1 MRAILQLKPLLTIH
15 LNAKSQSSLKNKI
28 TLKNKLNHA
37 RIILEFIPSLIY
49 FLIQKVSVLKHLAP
63 LIHIPFK
70 ALWLGTALSMFL
82 SLNLNAEENPTKT
95 EPKSAKGV
103 KNKPKSPV
111 TKVMMTN
118 CDNIKD
124 FNAKQKEVLKAAY
137 QFGSKEN
144 LGYEMAGIAWKES
157 CAGTY
162 KINFSDPSAGIYHA
176 YIPSVL
182 KSYGHNNSPFLRNV
196 MGELLIKDDAFASE
210 VALKELLYW
219 KTRYHDNLKDMI
231 KSYNKGSRWEKNE
244 KANADAEKYYEEIQD
259 KIRRLKES
267 KIFDSQSSNDQEL
280 QKSANSNLDLD
291 PIGNAMPQTLAKTE
305 TKETQIEETQTQKSQ
320 EMKEAASEQAIKKPL
335 EKEKDK
341 PMYFAQ
347 INSSADF
354 APAKKSP
361 KKPAKASPKRSSKN
375 NISVKNNTKTASK
388 SKEVCKNCS
397 PGQRNAILAN
407 HITLMQEL

>member
-1 MRAILQLKPLLTIH
+1 M
-15 LNAKSQSSLKNKI
+15 
-28 TLKNKLNHA
+28 
-37 RIILEFIPSLIY
+37 
-49 FLIQKVSVLKHLAP
+49 KHLTP
-63 LIHIPFK
+63 LTHTLFK
-70 ALWLGTALSMFL
+70 ALWLGAALSVSL
-82 SLNLNAEENPTKT
+82 SLAAAESPTKT
-95 EPKSAKGV
+95 EPKPAKGV

-118 CDNIKD
+118 CDNLKD

-157 CAGTY
+157 CAGVY
-162 KINFSDPSAGIYHA
+162 KINFSDPSAGVYHS

-182 KSYGHNNSPFLRNV
+182 KSYGHNDSPFLRNV

-244 KANADAEKYYEEIQD
+244 KSNADAEKYYEEIQD
-259 KIRRLKES
+259 RIRRLRES

-291 PIGNAMPQTLAKTE
+291 PIGNAMPQTLATQKSQIE
-305 TKETQIEETQTQKSQ
+305 KSQIEETQAEKPQ
-320 EMKEAASEQAIKKPL
+320 EMKETTSEQTTNKP
-335 EKEKDK
+335 EKAKDK
-341 PMYFAQ
+341 PMYLAQ
-347 INSSADF
+347 ISNADF
-354 APAKKSP
+354 TPAKKSP

-375 NISVKNNTKTASK
+375 NTKSHAKTASKNSK

>member
-1 MRAILQLKPLLTIH
+1 M
-15 LNAKSQSSLKNKI
+15 
-28 TLKNKLNHA
+28 
-37 RIILEFIPSLIY
+37 
-49 FLIQKVSVLKHLAP
+49 KHLTP
-63 LIHIPFK
+63 LTHTIFK
-70 ALWLGTALSMFL
+70 ALWLGTALSASL
-82 SLNLNAEENPTKT
+82 SLAAAESPTKT
-95 EPKSAKGV
+95 EPKPAKGV

-157 CAGTY
+157 CAGVY
-162 KINFSDPSAGIYHA
+162 KINFSDPSAGVYHS

-182 KSYGHNNSPFLRNV
+182 KSYGHNDSPFLRNV

-244 KANADAEKYYEEIQD
+244 KSNADAEKYYEEIQD
-259 KIRRLKES
+259 RIRRLKES

-291 PIGNAMPQTLAKTE
+291 PIGNAMPQVLIA
-305 TKETQIEETQTQKSQ
+305 KETQTEQTEKSQ
-320 EMKEAASEQAIKKPL
+320 EMKEATSEQTKSKP
-335 EKEKDK
+335 EKAKDK
-341 PMYFAQ
+341 PMYLVQ
-347 INSSADF
+347 INSADF
-354 APAKKSP
+354 TPAKKSP
-361 KKPAKASPKRSSKN
+361 KKPAKVSQKRSFKN
-375 NISVKNNTKTASK
+375 NVKNNTKNNTKTASK
-388 SKEVCKNCS
+388 NSKNKEVCKNCS

-407 HITLMQEL
+407 RITLMQEL

>member
-1 MRAILQLKPLLTIH
+1 M
-15 LNAKSQSSLKNKI
+15 
-28 TLKNKLNHA
+28 
-37 RIILEFIPSLIY
+37 
-49 FLIQKVSVLKHLAP
+49 KHLTP
-63 LIHIPFK
+63 LTHTLFK
-70 ALWLGTALSMFL
+70 ALWLGAALSTSL
-82 SLNLNAEENPTKT
+82 SLVAAESPTKT

-118 CDNIKD
+118 CDNLKD

-157 CAGTY
+157 CAGVY
-162 KINFSDPSAGIYHA
+162 KINFSDPSAGVYHS

-182 KSYGHNNSPFLRNV
+182 KSYGHNDSPFLRNV

-244 KANADAEKYYEEIQD
+244 KSNADAEKYYEEIQD
-259 KIRRLKES
+259 RIRRLKES

-291 PIGNAMPQTLAKTE
+291 PIGNAMPQTLATQKS
-305 TKETQIEETQTQKSQ
+305 QIEKSQIEKTQAEKSQ
-320 EMKEAASEQAIKKPL
+320 EMKEATSEQITNKP
-335 EKEKDK
+335 EKAKDK

-347 INSSADF
+347 INSADF
-354 APAKKSP
+354 TTAKKSP

-375 NISVKNNTKTASK
+375 NIKNNVKSNTKTASK
-388 SKEVCKNCS
+388 KQEVCKNCS

>member
-1 MRAILQLKPLLTIH
+1 M
-15 LNAKSQSSLKNKI
+15 
-28 TLKNKLNHA
+28 
-37 RIILEFIPSLIY
+37 
-49 FLIQKVSVLKHLAP
+49 KHLTP
-63 LIHIPFK
+63 LTHTLFK
-70 ALWLGTALSMFL
+70 ALWLGAALNASL
-82 SLNLNAEENPTKT
+82 SLVAAESPTKT
-95 EPKSAKGV
+95 EPKPAKGV

-118 CDNIKD
+118 CDNLKD

-157 CAGTY
+157 CAGVY
-162 KINFSDPSAGIYHA
+162 KINFSDPSAGVYHS

-182 KSYGHNNSPFLRNV
+182 KSYGHNDSPFLRNV

-244 KANADAEKYYEEIQD
+244 KSNADAEKYYEEIQD
-259 KIRRLKES
+259 RIRRLKES

-291 PIGNAMPQTLAKTE
+291 PIGNAMPQTLATQKSQIE
-305 TKETQIEETQTQKSQ
+305 KSQIEETQAEKPR
-320 EMKEAASEQAIKKPL
+320 EMKETTSEQTKSKP
-335 EKEKDK
+335 EKAKDK
-341 PMYFAQ
+341 PMYLAQ
-347 INSSADF
+347 INSADF
-354 APAKKSP
+354 TPAKKSP
-361 KKPAKASPKRSSKN
+361 KKPAKVSQKRSFKN
-375 NISVKNNTKTASK
+375 NIKNNVKNNAKTASK
-388 SKEVCKNCS
+388 KQEMCKNCS

-407 HITLMQEL
+407 RITLMQEL

>member
-1 MRAILQLKPLLTIH
+1 M
-15 LNAKSQSSLKNKI
+15 
-28 TLKNKLNHA
+28 
-37 RIILEFIPSLIY
+37 
-49 FLIQKVSVLKHLAP
+49 KHLTP
-63 LIHIPFK
+63 LTHTIFK
-70 ALWLGTALSMFL
+70 ALLLGTALNASL
-82 SLNLNAEENPTKT
+82 SLVAAESPTKT
-95 EPKSAKGV
+95 EPKPAKGV

-118 CDNIKD
+118 CDNLKD

-157 CAGTY
+157 CAGVY
-162 KINFSDPSAGIYHA
+162 KINFSDPSAGVYHS

-182 KSYGHNNSPFLRNV
+182 KSYGHNDSPFLRNV

-244 KANADAEKYYEEIQD
+244 KSNADAEKYYEEIQD

-267 KIFDSQSSNDQEL
+267 KIFDSQSSNDKEL

-291 PIGNAMPQTLAKTE
+291 PIGNAMPQTLAAQKSQIE
-305 TKETQIEETQTQKSQ
+305 KSQIEETQAEKPR
-320 EMKEAASEQAIKKPL
+320 EMKETTSEQTKSKP
-335 EKEKDK
+335 EKAKDK
-341 PMYFAQ
+341 PMYLAQ
-347 INSSADF
+347 INSADF
-354 APAKKSP
+354 TPAKKSQ
-361 KKPAKASPKRSSKN
+361 KKPAKASPKRSFKN
-375 NISVKNNTKTASK
+375 NIKNNVKNNAKTASK
-388 SKEVCKNCS
+388 KQEVCKNCS

>member
-1 MRAILQLKPLLTIH
+1 M
-15 LNAKSQSSLKNKI
+15 
-28 TLKNKLNHA
+28 
-37 RIILEFIPSLIY
+37 
-49 FLIQKVSVLKHLAP
+49 KHLTP
-63 LIHIPFK
+63 LTHTIFK
-70 ALWLGTALSMFL
+70 ALWLGATLSASL
-82 SLNLNAEENPTKT
+82 SLAAAESPTKT
-95 EPKSAKGV
+95 EPKPTKGV

-157 CAGTY
+157 CAGVY
-162 KINFSDPSAGIYHA
+162 KINFSDPSAGVYHS

-182 KSYGHNNSPFLRNV
+182 KSYGHNDSPFLRNV

-244 KANADAEKYYEEIQD
+244 KSNADAEKYYEEIQD
-259 KIRRLKES
+259 RIRRLKES

-291 PIGNAMPQTLAKTE
+291 PIGNAMPQTLAAQKSQIE
-305 TKETQIEETQTQKSQ
+305 KSQIEETQAEKSQ
-320 EMKEAASEQAIKKPL
+320 EMKEATSEQTKSKP
-335 EKEKDK
+335 EKAKDK
-341 PMYFAQ
+341 PMYLAQ
-347 INSSADF
+347 INSTDF
-354 APAKKSP
+354 TPAKKSP
-361 KKPAKASPKRSSKN
+361 KKPAKVSQKRSFKN
-375 NISVKNNTKTASK
+375 NIKNNTKNNTKTASK
-388 SKEVCKNCS
+388 KQEVCKNCS

>member
-1 MRAILQLKPLLTIH
+1 M
-15 LNAKSQSSLKNKI
+15 
-28 TLKNKLNHA
+28 
-37 RIILEFIPSLIY
+37 
-49 FLIQKVSVLKHLAP
+49 KHLTP
-63 LIHIPFK
+63 LTHTLFK
-70 ALWLGTALSMFL
+70 ALWLGATLSASL
-82 SLNLNAEENPTKT
+82 SLAAAESPTKT
-95 EPKSAKGV
+95 EPKPAKGV

-118 CDNIKD
+118 CDNLKD

-231 KSYNKGSRWEKNE
+231 KSYNKGSRWEKSE

-291 PIGNAMPQTLAKTE
+291 PIGNAMPQTLA
-305 TKETQIEETQTQKSQ
+305 TKETQIGEAQTQKSQ
-320 EMKEAASEQAIKKPL
+320 EMKEAASERAINKPL

-347 INSSADF
+347 INSADF

>member
-1 MRAILQLKPLLTIH
+1 M
-15 LNAKSQSSLKNKI
+15 
-28 TLKNKLNHA
+28 
-37 RIILEFIPSLIY
+37 
-49 FLIQKVSVLKHLAP
+49 KHLTP
-63 LIHIPFK
+63 LTHTIFK
-70 ALWLGTALSMFL
+70 ALLLGTALSASL
-82 SLNLNAEENPTKT
+82 SLAATESPTKT

-157 CAGTY
+157 CAGVY
-162 KINFSDPSAGIYHA
+162 KINFSDPSAGVYHS

-231 KSYNKGSRWEKNE
+231 KSYNKGSRWERSE
-244 KANADAEKYYEEIQD
+244 KSNAEAEKYYEEIQD
-259 KIRRLKES
+259 RIRRLKES
-267 KIFDSQSSNDQEL
+267 NIFDSQSSNDQEL

-305 TKETQIEETQTQKSQ
+305 AKETQTEQTQAEKSQ
-320 EMKEAASEQAIKKPL
+320 EMKEATSEQTTSKP
-335 EKEKDK
+335 EKAKDK
-341 PMYFAQ
+341 PMYLAQ
-347 INSSADF
+347 TNSTDF
-354 APAKKSP
+354 IPTKKSP
-361 KKPAKASPKRSSKN
+361 KKTAKVSPKRSPKN
-375 NISVKNNTKTASK
+375 NKNNVKSSTKTASK
-388 SKEVCKNCS
+388 KQEVCKNCS

>member
-1 MRAILQLKPLLTIH
+1 M
-15 LNAKSQSSLKNKI
+15 
-28 TLKNKLNHA
+28 
-37 RIILEFIPSLIY
+37 
-49 FLIQKVSVLKHLAP
+49 KHLTP
-63 LIHIPFK
+63 LTHTLFK
-70 ALWLGTALSMFL
+70 ALWLGATLSASL
-82 SLNLNAEENPTKT
+82 SLAAAESPTKT
-95 EPKSAKGV
+95 EPKPAKGV

-118 CDNIKD
+118 CDNLKD

-162 KINFSDPSAGIYHA
+162 KINFSDPSAGVYHS

-182 KSYGHNNSPFLRNV
+182 KSYGHNDSPFLRNV

-244 KANADAEKYYEEIQD
+244 KSNADAEKYYEEIQD
-259 KIRRLKES
+259 RIRRLKES

-291 PIGNAMPQTLAKTE
+291 PIGNAMPQTLA
-305 TKETQIEETQTQKSQ
+305 TQKSQ
-320 EMKEAASEQAIKKPL
+320 IEKSQTEETQAEKPQEMKETTSEQTTNKP
-335 EKEKDK
+335 EKAKDK
-341 PMYFAQ
+341 PMYLAQ
-347 INSSADF
+347 INSADF

-361 KKPAKASPKRSSKN
+361 KKPAKANPKRSSKN
-375 NISVKNNTKTASK
+375 NIKNNVKNNTKTASK
-388 SKEVCKNCS
+388 KQEVCKNCS

-407 HITLMQEL
+407 RITLMQEL

>member
-1 MRAILQLKPLLTIH
+1 M
-15 LNAKSQSSLKNKI
+15 
-28 TLKNKLNHA
+28 
-37 RIILEFIPSLIY
+37 
-49 FLIQKVSVLKHLAP
+49 KHLTP
-63 LIHIPFK
+63 LTHTLFK
-70 ALWLGTALSMFL
+70 ALWLGVALSASL
-82 SLNLNAEENPTKT
+82 SLVAAESPTKT
-95 EPKSAKGV
+95 EPKPAKGV

-118 CDNIKD
+118 CDNLKD

-157 CAGTY
+157 CAGVY
-162 KINFSDPSAGIYHA
+162 KINFSDPSAGVYHS

-182 KSYGHNNSPFLRNV
+182 KSYGHNDSPFLRNV

-244 KANADAEKYYEEIQD
+244 KSNADAEKYYEEIQD
-259 KIRRLKES
+259 RIRRLKES

-291 PIGNAMPQTLAKTE
+291 PIGNAMPQTLATQKSQIE
-305 TKETQIEETQTQKSQ
+305 KSQIEETQAEKPQ
-320 EMKEAASEQAIKKPL
+320 EMKEATSEQTTSKP
-335 EKEKDK
+335 EKAKDK

-347 INSSADF
+347 INSADF
-354 APAKKSP
+354 TPAKKSP
-361 KKPAKASPKRSSKN
+361 KKPAKANPKRSSKN

>member
-1 MRAILQLKPLLTIH
+1 M
-15 LNAKSQSSLKNKI
+15 
-28 TLKNKLNHA
+28 
-37 RIILEFIPSLIY
+37 
-49 FLIQKVSVLKHLAP
+49 KHLTP
-63 LIHIPFK
+63 LTHTLFK
-70 ALWLGTALSMFL
+70 ALWLGTVLSASL
-82 SLNLNAEENPTKT
+82 SLVAAESPTKT
-95 EPKSAKGV
+95 EPKPAKGV

-118 CDNIKD
+118 CDNLKD

-157 CAGTY
+157 CAGVY
-162 KINFSDPSAGIYHA
+162 KINFSDPSAGVYHS

-182 KSYGHNNSPFLRNV
+182 KSYGHNDSPFLRNV

-244 KANADAEKYYEEIQD
+244 KSNADAEKYYEEIQD
-259 KIRRLKES
+259 RIRRLKES

-291 PIGNAMPQTLAKTE
+291 PIGNAMPQTLAAQKSQIE
-305 TKETQIEETQTQKSQ
+305 KSQIEETQAEKPR
-320 EMKEAASEQAIKKPL
+320 EMKEATSEQTTSKP
-335 EKEKDK
+335 EKAKDK
-341 PMYFAQ
+341 PMYLAQ
-347 INSSADF
+347 ISSTDF
-354 APAKKSP
+354 TPAKKSP
-361 KKPAKASPKRSSKN
+361 KKPAKVSQKRTPKN
-375 NISVKNNTKTASK
+375 NIKNNTKSHAKTASKNSK

>member
-1 MRAILQLKPLLTIH
+1 M
-15 LNAKSQSSLKNKI
+15 
-28 TLKNKLNHA
+28 
-37 RIILEFIPSLIY
+37 
-49 FLIQKVSVLKHLAP
+49 KHLTP
-63 LIHIPFK
+63 LTHTIFK
-70 ALWLGTALSMFL
+70 ALLLGTALSASL
-82 SLNLNAEENPTKT
+82 SLAATESPTKT

-157 CAGTY
+157 CAGVY
-162 KINFSDPSAGIYHA
+162 KINFSDPSAGVYHS

-182 KSYGHNNSPFLRNV
+182 KSYGHNDSPFLRNV

-244 KANADAEKYYEEIQD
+244 KSNADAEKYYEEIQD
-259 KIRRLKES
+259 RIRRLKES

-305 TKETQIEETQTQKSQ
+305 TKETQTEETQAEKPQ
-320 EMKEAASEQAIKKPL
+320 EMKEATSEQITNKP
-335 EKEKDK
+335 EKAKDK

-347 INSSADF
+347 INSADF
-354 APAKKSP
+354 TTAKKSP

-375 NISVKNNTKTASK
+375 NIKNNVKSNTKTASK
-388 SKEVCKNCS
+388 KQEVCKNCS

-407 HITLMQEL
+407 RITLMQEL

>member
-1 MRAILQLKPLLTIH
+1 M
-15 LNAKSQSSLKNKI
+15 
-28 TLKNKLNHA
+28 
-37 RIILEFIPSLIY
+37 
-49 FLIQKVSVLKHLAP
+49 SVLKHLAP

-95 EPKSAKGV
+95 EPKPAKGV

-157 CAGTY
+157 CAGVY

-210 VALKELLYW
+210 VALKELIYW

-291 PIGNAMPQTLAKTE
+291 PIGNAMPQTLAQTE
-305 TKETQIEETQTQKSQ
+305 TKETQIEENQTQKSQ
-320 EMKEAASEQAIKKPL
+320 EMKEATSEQITNKP
-335 EKEKDK
+335 EKAKDK

-347 INSSADF
+347 INNADF

>member
-1 MRAILQLKPLLTIH
+1 M
-15 LNAKSQSSLKNKI
+15 
-28 TLKNKLNHA
+28 
-37 RIILEFIPSLIY
+37 
-49 FLIQKVSVLKHLAP
+49 KHLTP
-63 LIHIPFK
+63 LTHTIFK
-70 ALWLGTALSMFL
+70 ALFLGTALGASL
-82 SLNLNAEENPTKT
+82 SLAATESPTKT

-103 KNKPKSPV
+103 KNKLKSPV

-118 CDNIKD
+118 CDSIKD

-157 CAGTY
+157 CAGVY
-162 KINFSDPSAGIYHA
+162 KINFSDPSAGVYHS

-182 KSYGHNNSPFLRNV
+182 KSYGHNDSPFLRNV
-196 MGELLIKDDAFASE
+196 MGELLIKNDAFASE

-244 KANADAEKYYEEIQD
+244 KSNADAEKYYEEIQD
-259 KIRRLKES
+259 RIRRLKES

-305 TKETQIEETQTQKSQ
+305 AKETQTEQTQAEKSQ
-320 EMKEAASEQAIKKPL
+320 EMKEATSEQTTSKP
-335 EKEKDK
+335 EKAKDK
-341 PMYFAQ
+341 PMYLAQ
-347 INSSADF
+347 INSTDST
-354 APAKKSP
+354 PAKKSP
-361 KKPAKASPKRSSKN
+361 KKPAKVSQKRPKN
-375 NISVKNNTKTASK
+375 NKNNAKSSTKTASK
-388 SKEVCKNCS
+388 KQEVCKNCS

>member
-1 MRAILQLKPLLTIH
+1 M
-15 LNAKSQSSLKNKI
+15 
-28 TLKNKLNHA
+28 
-37 RIILEFIPSLIY
+37 
-49 FLIQKVSVLKHLAP
+49 KHLTP
-63 LIHIPFK
+63 LTHTLFK
-70 ALWLGTALSMFL
+70 ALWLGAALSASL
-82 SLNLNAEENPTKT
+82 SLVAAESPTKT
-95 EPKSAKGV
+95 EPKPAKGV

-118 CDNIKD
+118 CDNLKD

-157 CAGTY
+157 CAGVY
-162 KINFSDPSAGIYHA
+162 KINFSDPSAGVYHS

-182 KSYGHNNSPFLRNV
+182 KSYGHNDSLFLRNV

-244 KANADAEKYYEEIQD
+244 KSNADAEKYYEEIQD
-259 KIRRLKES
+259 RIRRLKES

-305 TKETQIEETQTQKSQ
+305 TKETQIEESQTQKPQ
-320 EMKEAASEQAIKKPL
+320 EMKEAASERAINKPL

-341 PMYFAQ
+341 PMYLAQ
-347 INSSADF
+347 INNTDF

-375 NISVKNNTKTASK
+375 NINNIKSHTKTASK
-388 SKEVCKNCS
+388 NSKKQEVCKNCS

>member
-1 MRAILQLKPLLTIH
+1 M
-15 LNAKSQSSLKNKI
+15 
-28 TLKNKLNHA
+28 
-37 RIILEFIPSLIY
+37 
-49 FLIQKVSVLKHLAP
+49 KHLTP
-63 LIHIPFK
+63 LTHTLFK
-70 ALWLGTALSMFL
+70 ALWLGAALSASL
-82 SLNLNAEENPTKT
+82 SLVAAESPTKT
-95 EPKSAKGV
+95 EPKPAKGV

-157 CAGTY
+157 CAGVY
-162 KINFSDPSAGIYHA
+162 KINFSDPSAGVYHS

-182 KSYGHNNSPFLRNV
+182 KSYGHNDSPFLRNV

-244 KANADAEKYYEEIQD
+244 KSNADAEKYYEEIQD

-291 PIGNAMPQTLAKTE
+291 PIGNAMPQTLATQKSQIE
-305 TKETQIEETQTQKSQ
+305 KSQIEETQAEKPQ
-320 EMKEAASEQAIKKPL
+320 EMKEATSEQITNKP
-335 EKEKDK
+335 EKAKDK
-341 PMYFAQ
+341 PMYLAQ
-347 INSSADF
+347 INNADF
-354 APAKKSP
+354 TPAKKRSQ
-361 KKPAKASPKRSSKN
+361 KPAKVSPKRSSKN
-375 NISVKNNTKTASK
+375 NINNIKSHAKTASK
-388 SKEVCKNCS
+388 KQEVCKNCS

>member
-1 MRAILQLKPLLTIH
+1 M
-15 LNAKSQSSLKNKI
+15 
-28 TLKNKLNHA
+28 
-37 RIILEFIPSLIY
+37 
-49 FLIQKVSVLKHLAP
+49 KHLTP
-63 LIHIPFK
+63 LTHTLFK
-70 ALWLGTALSMFL
+70 ALWLGAALNASL
-82 SLNLNAEENPTKT
+82 SLVAAESPTKT
-95 EPKSAKGV
+95 EPKPAKGV

-118 CDNIKD
+118 CDNLKD

-157 CAGTY
+157 CAGVY
-162 KINFSDPSAGIYHA
+162 KINFSDPSTGVYHS

-182 KSYGHNNSPFLRNV
+182 KSYGHNDSPFLRNV

-244 KANADAEKYYEEIQD
+244 KSNAEAEKYYEEIQD
-259 KIRRLKES
+259 RIRRLKES

-291 PIGNAMPQTLAKTE
+291 PIGNTMPQTLAAQKSQIE
-305 TKETQIEETQTQKSQ
+305 KSQIEETQAEKSQ
-320 EMKEAASEQAIKKPL
+320 EMKEATSEQITNKP
-335 EKEKDK
+335 EKAKDK

-347 INSSADF
+347 NNSADF
-354 APAKKSP
+354 TPAKKRSQ
-361 KKPAKASPKRSSKN
+361 KPAKASPKRSSKN
-375 NISVKNNTKTASK
+375 NINNVKSNAKTASK
-388 SKEVCKNCS
+388 NSKNKEVCKNCS

>member
-1 MRAILQLKPLLTIH
+1 M
-15 LNAKSQSSLKNKI
+15 
-28 TLKNKLNHA
+28 
-37 RIILEFIPSLIY
+37 
-49 FLIQKVSVLKHLAP
+49 KHLTP
-63 LIHIPFK
+63 LTHTLFK
-70 ALWLGTALSMFL
+70 ALWLGTALSTSL
-82 SLNLNAEENPTKT
+82 SLVAAESPT
-95 EPKSAKGV
+95 KGV

-118 CDNIKD
+118 CDNLKD

-157 CAGTY
+157 CAGVY
-162 KINFSDPSAGIYHA
+162 KINFSNPSAGVYHS

-196 MGELLIKDDAFASE
+196 MGELLIKDDALASE

-219 KTRYHDNLKDMI
+219 KTRYHDNLKNMI
-231 KSYNKGSRWEKNE
+231 KSYNKGSRWERSE
-244 KANADAEKYYEEIQD
+244 KSNAEAEKYYEDIQD
-259 KIRRLKES
+259 RIRRLKES

-291 PIGNAMPQTLAKTE
+291 PIGNAMPQTLAAQKSQIE
-305 TKETQIEETQTQKSQ
+305 KSQIEETQAEKPQ
-320 EMKEAASEQAIKKPL
+320 EMKEATSEQIASKP
-335 EKEKDK
+335 EKAKDK
-341 PMYFAQ
+341 PMYLAQ
-347 INSSADF
+347 INSTDF
-354 APAKKSP
+354 TPAKKSP

-375 NISVKNNTKTASK
+375 NINNVKSHAKTASK
-388 SKEVCKNCS
+388 NSKKQEVCKNCS

-407 HITLMQEL
+407 RITLMQEL

>member
-1 MRAILQLKPLLTIH
+1 M
-15 LNAKSQSSLKNKI
+15 
-28 TLKNKLNHA
+28 
-37 RIILEFIPSLIY
+37 
-49 FLIQKVSVLKHLAP
+49 KHLTP
-63 LIHIPFK
+63 LTHTLFK
-70 ALWLGTALSMFL
+70 ALWLGATLSASL
-82 SLNLNAEENPTKT
+82 SLVAAESPTKT
-95 EPKSAKGV
+95 EPKPAKGV

-157 CAGTY
+157 CAGVY
-162 KINFSDPSAGIYHA
+162 KINFSDPSAGVYHS

-182 KSYGHNNSPFLRNV
+182 KSYGHNDSPFLRNV

-244 KANADAEKYYEEIQD
+244 KSNADAEKYYEEIQD
-259 KIRRLKES
+259 RIRRLKES

-291 PIGNAMPQTLAKTE
+291 PIGNAMPQTLAAQKSQIE
-305 TKETQIEETQTQKSQ
+305 KSQIEKSQIEKSQIEKSQIEETQAEKPQ
-320 EMKEAASEQAIKKPL
+320 EMKEATSEQTANKP
-335 EKEKDK
+335 EKAKDK
-341 PMYFAQ
+341 PMYLAQ
-347 INSSADF
+347 INSADF
-354 APAKKSP
+354 TPAKKSP
-361 KKPAKASPKRSSKN
+361 KKPAKVSPKRSSKN
-375 NISVKNNTKTASK
+375 NIKNNVKSHTKTASK
-388 SKEVCKNCS
+388 KQEVCKNCS

>member
-1 MRAILQLKPLLTIH
+1 M
-15 LNAKSQSSLKNKI
+15 
-28 TLKNKLNHA
+28 
-37 RIILEFIPSLIY
+37 
-49 FLIQKVSVLKHLAP
+49 KHLTP
-63 LIHIPFK
+63 LTHTLFK
-70 ALWLGTALSMFL
+70 ALWLGAALSASL
-82 SLNLNAEENPTKT
+82 SLAAAESPTKT
-95 EPKSAKGV
+95 EPKPAKGV

-118 CDNIKD
+118 CDNLKD

-157 CAGTY
+157 CAGVY
-162 KINFSDPSAGIYHA
+162 KINFSDPSAGVYHS

-182 KSYGHNNSPFLRNV
+182 KSYGHNDSPFLRNV

-244 KANADAEKYYEEIQD
+244 KSNADAEKYYEEIQD
-259 KIRRLKES
+259 RIRRLKES
-267 KIFDSQSSNDQEL
+267 KIFDSYSNNEEAL

-291 PIGNAMPQTLAKTE
+291 PIGNAMPQALIAKE
-305 TKETQIEETQTQKSQ
+305 TKIEETQAEKSQ
-320 EMKEAASEQAIKKPL
+320 EMKEATSEQTTSKP
-335 EKEKDK
+335 EKAKDK
-341 PMYFAQ
+341 PMYLAQ
-347 INSSADF
+347 INSADF
-354 APAKKSP
+354 TPAKKRSQ
-361 KKPAKASPKRSSKN
+361 KPAKASPKRSSKN
-375 NISVKNNTKTASK
+375 NINNVKSHTKTASK
-388 SKEVCKNCS
+388 NSKNKEVCKNCS

>member
-1 MRAILQLKPLLTIH
+1 M
-15 LNAKSQSSLKNKI
+15 
-28 TLKNKLNHA
+28 
-37 RIILEFIPSLIY
+37 
-49 FLIQKVSVLKHLAP
+49 KHLTP
-63 LIHIPFK
+63 LTHTLFK
-70 ALWLGTALSMFL
+70 ALWLGTVLSASL
-82 SLNLNAEENPTKT
+82 SLAAAESPTKT
-95 EPKSAKGV
+95 EPKPTKGV

-118 CDNIKD
+118 CDNLKD
-124 FNAKQKEVLKAAY
+124 FNAKQKEVLKSAY

-157 CAGTY
+157 CAGVY
-162 KINFSDPSAGIYHA
+162 KINFSDPSAGVYHS

-182 KSYGHNNSPFLRNV
+182 KSYGHNDSPFLRNV

-244 KANADAEKYYEEIQD
+244 KSNADAEKYYEEIQD
-259 KIRRLKES
+259 RIRRLKES

-291 PIGNAMPQTLAKTE
+291 PIGNAMPQTLATQKSQIE
-305 TKETQIEETQTQKSQ
+305 KSQIEETQAEKPR
-320 EMKEAASEQAIKKPL
+320 EMKETTSEQITNKP
-335 EKEKDK
+335 EKAKDK
-341 PMYFAQ
+341 PMYLAQ
-347 INSSADF
+347 INSADF
-354 APAKKSP
+354 TPAKKRSQ
-361 KKPAKASPKRSSKN
+361 KPAKVSSKRFSKN
-375 NISVKNNTKTASK
+375 NINNIKSHPKTASK
-388 SKEVCKNCS
+388 NSKKQEVCKNCS

>member
-1 MRAILQLKPLLTIH
+1 M
-15 LNAKSQSSLKNKI
+15 
-28 TLKNKLNHA
+28 
-37 RIILEFIPSLIY
+37 
-49 FLIQKVSVLKHLAP
+49 KHLTP
-63 LIHIPFK
+63 LTHTIFK
-70 ALWLGTALSMFL
+70 ALLLGTALSASL
-82 SLNLNAEENPTKT
+82 SLAATESPTKT
-95 EPKSAKGV
+95 EPKPAKGV

-124 FNAKQKEVLKAAY
+124 FNAKQKEVLKFAY

-144 LGYEMAGIAWKES
+144 LGYEMASIAWKES
-157 CAGTY
+157 CAGVY
-162 KINFSDPSAGIYHA
+162 KINFSDPSAGVYHS

-244 KANADAEKYYEEIQD
+244 KSNADAEKYYEEIQD
-259 KIRRLKES
+259 RIRRLKES

-291 PIGNAMPQTLAKTE
+291 PIGNTMPQTLAQTE
-305 TKETQIEETQTQKSQ
+305 TKKTQVEKTQAEKSQ
-320 EMKEAASEQAIKKPL
+320 EMKEATSEQTKSKP
-335 EKEKDK
+335 EKAKDK
-341 PMYFAQ
+341 PMYLAQ
-347 INSSADF
+347 INSADF
-354 APAKKSP
+354 TSAKKSP
-361 KKPAKASPKRSSKN
+361 KKPAKVSQKRSFKN
-375 NISVKNNTKTASK
+375 NIKNNVKNNAKTASK
-388 SKEVCKNCS
+388 KQEVCKNCS

-407 HITLMQEL
+407 RITLMQEL

>member
-1 MRAILQLKPLLTIH
+1 M
-15 LNAKSQSSLKNKI
+15 
-28 TLKNKLNHA
+28 
-37 RIILEFIPSLIY
+37 
-49 FLIQKVSVLKHLAP
+49 KHLTP
-63 LIHIPFK
+63 LTHTIFK
-70 ALWLGTALSMFL
+70 ALFLGTALSASL
-82 SLNLNAEENPTKT
+82 SLSATESPT
-95 EPKSAKGV
+95 KGV

-157 CAGTY
+157 CAGVY
-162 KINFSDPSAGIYHA
+162 KINFSDPSAGVYHS

-182 KSYGHNNSPFLRNV
+182 KSYGHNDSPFLRNV
-196 MGELLIKDDAFASE
+196 MGELLIKNDSFASE

-231 KSYNKGSRWEKNE
+231 KSYNKGSRWERSE
-244 KANADAEKYYEEIQD
+244 KSNADAEKYYEDIQD
-259 KIRRLKES
+259 RIRRLKES

-291 PIGNAMPQTLAKTE
+291 PIGNAMPQTLA
-305 TKETQIEETQTQKSQ
+305 TKEAQTEQTQAEKSQ
-320 EMKEAASEQAIKKPL
+320 EMKEATSEQTKSKP
-335 EKEKDK
+335 EKAKDK
-341 PMYFAQ
+341 PMYLAQ
-347 INSSADF
+347 INSTDF
-354 APAKKSP
+354 TPAKKSP
-361 KKPAKASPKRSSKN
+361 KKPARMSQKRPKN
-375 NISVKNNTKTASK
+375 NKNNAKSNTKTASK
-388 SKEVCKNCS
+388 KQEVCKNCS

>member
-1 MRAILQLKPLLTIH
+1 M
-15 LNAKSQSSLKNKI
+15 
-28 TLKNKLNHA
+28 
-37 RIILEFIPSLIY
+37 
-49 FLIQKVSVLKHLAP
+49 KHLTP
-63 LIHIPFK
+63 LTHTIFK
-70 ALWLGTALSMFL
+70 ALLLGTALSASL
-82 SLNLNAEENPTKT
+82 SLAATESPTKT
-95 EPKSAKGV
+95 EPKPAKGV

-157 CAGTY
+157 CAGVY
-162 KINFSDPSAGIYHA
+162 KINFSDPSAGVYHS

-182 KSYGHNNSPFLRNV
+182 KSYGHNDSPFLRNV

-231 KSYNKGSRWEKNE
+231 KSYNKGSRWERSE
-244 KANADAEKYYEEIQD
+244 KSNADAEKYYEEIQD
-259 KIRRLKES
+259 RIRRLKES

-291 PIGNAMPQTLAKTE
+291 PIGNAMPQALIAKE
-305 TKETQIEETQTQKSQ
+305 TKIKETQAEKSQ
-320 EMKEAASEQAIKKPL
+320 EMKEATSEQTKSKP
-335 EKEKDK
+335 EKAKDK
-341 PMYFAQ
+341 PMYLAQ
-347 INSSADF
+347 INSADF
-354 APAKKSP
+354 TPAKKSP
-361 KKPAKASPKRSSKN
+361 KKPAKVSQKHSFKN
-375 NISVKNNTKTASK
+375 NNKNNVKNNAKTASK
-388 SKEVCKNCS
+388 KQEVCKNCS

-407 HITLMQEL
+407 RITLMQEL

>member
-1 MRAILQLKPLLTIH
+1 M
-15 LNAKSQSSLKNKI
+15 
-28 TLKNKLNHA
+28 
-37 RIILEFIPSLIY
+37 
-49 FLIQKVSVLKHLAP
+49 KHLTP
-63 LIHIPFK
+63 LTHTLFK
-70 ALWLGTALSMFL
+70 ALWLGVALNASL
-82 SLNLNAEENPTKT
+82 SLVAAESPTKT
-95 EPKSAKGV
+95 EPKPTKGV

-118 CDNIKD
+118 CDNLKD

-157 CAGTY
+157 CAGVY
-162 KINFSDPSAGIYHA
+162 KINFSDPSAGVYHS

-182 KSYGHNNSPFLRNV
+182 KSYGHNDSPFLRNV

-244 KANADAEKYYEEIQD
+244 KSNADAEKYYEEIQD
-259 KIRRLKES
+259 RIRRLKES

-291 PIGNAMPQTLAKTE
+291 PIGNAMPQTLVAQKS
-305 TKETQIEETQTQKSQ
+305 QIEETQAEKPQ
-320 EMKEAASEQAIKKPL
+320 EMKEATSEQIASKP
-335 EKEKDK
+335 EKAKDK
-341 PMYFAQ
+341 PMYLAQ
-347 INSSADF
+347 INSADF
-354 APAKKSP
+354 TPAKKSP

-375 NISVKNNTKTASK
+375 NINNIKSHTKTASK
-388 SKEVCKNCS
+388 NSKNKEVCKNCS

>member
-1 MRAILQLKPLLTIH
+1 M
-15 LNAKSQSSLKNKI
+15 
-28 TLKNKLNHA
+28 
-37 RIILEFIPSLIY
+37 
-49 FLIQKVSVLKHLAP
+49 KHLTP
-63 LIHIPFK
+63 LTHTLFK
-70 ALWLGTALSMFL
+70 ALWLGVVLSVSL
-82 SLNLNAEENPTKT
+82 SLVAAESPTKT
-95 EPKSAKGV
+95 EPKPAKGV

-118 CDNIKD
+118 CDNLKD

-157 CAGTY
+157 CAGVY

-244 KANADAEKYYEEIQD
+244 KANADAEKYYEDIQD
-259 KIRRLKES
+259 RIRRLKES

-305 TKETQIEETQTQKSQ
+305 TQKSQIEKSQVEETQAEKSQ
-320 EMKEAASEQAIKKPL
+320 EMKEAASERAINKPL

-347 INSSADF
+347 INSADF

-375 NISVKNNTKTASK
+375 NINNVKSNAKTASK
-388 SKEVCKNCS
+388 NSKNKEVCKNCS

>member
-1 MRAILQLKPLLTIH
+1 M
-15 LNAKSQSSLKNKI
+15 
-28 TLKNKLNHA
+28 
-37 RIILEFIPSLIY
+37 
-49 FLIQKVSVLKHLAP
+49 KHLTP
-63 LIHIPFK
+63 LTHTIFK
-70 ALWLGTALSMFL
+70 ALLLGTALSASL
-82 SLNLNAEENPTKT
+82 SLAAAESPTKT
-95 EPKSAKGV
+95 EPKPAKGV

-157 CAGTY
+157 CAGVY
-162 KINFSDPSAGIYHA
+162 KINFSDPSAGVYHS

-182 KSYGHNNSPFLRNV
+182 KSYGHNDSPFLRNV

-244 KANADAEKYYEEIQD
+244 KSNADAEKYYEEIQD
-259 KIRRLKES
+259 RIRRLKES

-291 PIGNAMPQTLAKTE
+291 PIGNAMPQTLAQTE
-305 TKETQIEETQTQKSQ
+305 TKKTQIEKTQAEKSQ
-320 EMKEAASEQAIKKPL
+320 EMKETTSEQTKSKP
-335 EKEKDK
+335 EKAKDK
-341 PMYFAQ
+341 PMYLAQ
-347 INSSADF
+347 INSTDF
-354 APAKKSP
+354 TPIKKSP
-361 KKPAKASPKRSSKN
+361 KKPAKANPKRFSKN
-375 NISVKNNTKTASK
+375 NIKNNVKSNTKTASK

>member
-1 MRAILQLKPLLTIH
+1 M
-15 LNAKSQSSLKNKI
+15 
-28 TLKNKLNHA
+28 
-37 RIILEFIPSLIY
+37 
-49 FLIQKVSVLKHLAP
+49 KHLTP
-63 LIHIPFK
+63 LTHTLFK
-70 ALWLGTALSMFL
+70 ALWLGATLSASL
-82 SLNLNAEENPTKT
+82 SLAAAESPTKT
-95 EPKSAKGV
+95 EPKPAKGV

-118 CDNIKD
+118 CDNLKD

-182 KSYGHNNSPFLRNV
+182 KSYVHNNSPFLRNV
-196 MGELLIKDDAFASE
+196 MGELLIKDDAFASQ

-244 KANADAEKYYEEIQD
+244 KSNADAEKYYEEIQD
-259 KIRRLKES
+259 RIRRLKES

-291 PIGNAMPQTLAKTE
+291 PIGNAMPQTLATQKSQIE
-305 TKETQIEETQTQKSQ
+305 KSQIEETQAEKPQ
-320 EMKEAASEQAIKKPL
+320 EMKEATSEQTTSKP
-335 EKEKDK
+335 EKAKDK
-341 PMYFAQ
+341 PMYLAQ
-347 INSSADF
+347 INSSDF
-354 APAKKSP
+354 TPAKKSP
-361 KKPAKASPKRSSKN
+361 KKPAKVSQKRTPKN
-375 NISVKNNTKTASK
+375 NIKNNVKNNAKTASK
-388 SKEVCKNCS
+388 KQEVCKNCS

-407 HITLMQEL
+407 RITLMQEL

>member
-1 MRAILQLKPLLTIH
+1 M
-15 LNAKSQSSLKNKI
+15 
-28 TLKNKLNHA
+28 
-37 RIILEFIPSLIY
+37 
-49 FLIQKVSVLKHLAP
+49 KHLTP
-63 LIHIPFK
+63 LTHTLFK
-70 ALWLGTALSMFL
+70 ALWLGAALSASL
-82 SLNLNAEENPTKT
+82 SLVAAESPTKT
-95 EPKSAKGV
+95 EPKPAKGV

-118 CDNIKD
+118 CDNLKD

-157 CAGTY
+157 CAGVY
-162 KINFSDPSAGIYHA
+162 KINFSDPSAGVYHS

-182 KSYGHNNSPFLRNV
+182 KSYGHNDSPFLRNV

-244 KANADAEKYYEEIQD
+244 KSNADAEKYYEEIQD
-259 KIRRLKES
+259 RIRRLKES

-291 PIGNAMPQTLAKTE
+291 PIGNAMPQALIAKE
-305 TKETQIEETQTQKSQ
+305 TKIEETQAEKSQ
-320 EMKEAASEQAIKKPL
+320 EMKEATSEQTTSKP
-335 EKEKDK
+335 EKAKDK
-341 PMYFAQ
+341 PMYLAQ
-347 INSSADF
+347 INSADF
-354 APAKKSP
+354 TPAKKSP
-361 KKPAKASPKRSSKN
+361 KKPAKVSLKRSSKN
-375 NISVKNNTKTASK
+375 NINNIKSHAKTASK
-388 SKEVCKNCS
+388 NSKKQEVCKNCS

>member
-1 MRAILQLKPLLTIH
+1 MKHSTPLTH
-15 LNAKSQSSLKNKI
+15 
-28 TLKNKLNHA
+28 TL
-37 RIILEFIPSLIY
+37 
-49 FLIQKVSVLKHLAP
+49 
-63 LIHIPFK
+63 FK
-70 ALWLGTALSMFL
+70 ALWLGAALSASL
-82 SLNLNAEENPTKT
+82 SLVAAESPTKT
-95 EPKSAKGV
+95 EPKPAKGV

-157 CAGTY
+157 CAGVY
-162 KINFSDPSAGIYHA
+162 KINFSDPSAGVYHS

-182 KSYGHNNSPFLRNV
+182 KSYGHNDSPFLRNV

-244 KANADAEKYYEEIQD
+244 KSNADAEKYYEEIQD
-259 KIRRLKES
+259 RIRRLKES

-291 PIGNAMPQTLAKTE
+291 PIGNAMPQTLAAQKS
-305 TKETQIEETQTQKSQ
+305 QIEKSQTEKTQAEKSQ
-320 EMKEAASEQAIKKPL
+320 EMKEATSEQITNKP

-341 PMYFAQ
+341 PMYLAQ
-347 INSSADF
+347 INSADF
-354 APAKKSP
+354 TPAKKSP
-361 KKPAKASPKRSSKN
+361 KKPAKANPKRSSKN

-388 SKEVCKNCS
+388 KQEVCKNCS

>member
-1 MRAILQLKPLLTIH
+1 M
-15 LNAKSQSSLKNKI
+15 
-28 TLKNKLNHA
+28 
-37 RIILEFIPSLIY
+37 
-49 FLIQKVSVLKHLAP
+49 KHLTP
-63 LIHIPFK
+63 LTHTLLK
-70 ALWLGTALSMFL
+70 ALWLGVALSASL
-82 SLNLNAEENPTKT
+82 SLVAAESPTKT
-95 EPKSAKGV
+95 EPKPAKGV

-118 CDNIKD
+118 CDNLKD

-157 CAGTY
+157 CAGVY
-162 KINFSDPSAGIYHA
+162 KINFSDPSAGVYHS

-182 KSYGHNNSPFLRNV
+182 KSYGHNDSPFLRNV

-244 KANADAEKYYEEIQD
+244 KSNAEAEKYYEEIQD
-259 KIRRLKES
+259 RIRRLKES

-291 PIGNAMPQTLAKTE
+291 PIGNAMPQTLAAQKS
-305 TKETQIEETQTQKSQ
+305 QIEKSQTEKTQAEKSQ
-320 EMKEAASEQAIKKPL
+320 EMKEATSEQTASKP
-335 EKEKDK
+335 EKAKDK
-341 PMYFAQ
+341 PMYLAQ
-347 INSSADF
+347 INSTDF
-354 APAKKSP
+354 TPAKKSP
-361 KKPAKASPKRSSKN
+361 KKPAKANPKRSSKN
-375 NISVKNNTKTASK
+375 NISVKNNIKTASK
-388 SKEVCKNCS
+388 KQEVCKNCS

-407 HITLMQEL
+407 RITLMQEL

>member
-1 MRAILQLKPLLTIH
+1 M
-15 LNAKSQSSLKNKI
+15 
-28 TLKNKLNHA
+28 
-37 RIILEFIPSLIY
+37 
-49 FLIQKVSVLKHLAP
+49 KHLTP
-63 LIHIPFK
+63 LTHTLFK
-70 ALWLGTALSMFL
+70 ALWLGAALNASL
-82 SLNLNAEENPTKT
+82 SLVAAESPTKT
-95 EPKSAKGV
+95 EPKPAKGV

-118 CDNIKD
+118 CDNLKD

-157 CAGTY
+157 CAGVY
-162 KINFSDPSAGIYHA
+162 KINFSDPSAGVYHS

-182 KSYGHNNSPFLRNV
+182 KSYGHNDSPFLRNV
-196 MGELLIKDDAFASE
+196 MGELLIKDDAFASQ

-244 KANADAEKYYEEIQD
+244 KSNADAEKYYEEIQD
-259 KIRRLKES
+259 RIRRLKES

-291 PIGNAMPQTLAKTE
+291 PIGNAMPQTLAAQKSQIE
-305 TKETQIEETQTQKSQ
+305 KSQIEETQAEKPR
-320 EMKEAASEQAIKKPL
+320 EMKETTSEQITNKP
-335 EKEKDK
+335 EKAKDK
-341 PMYFAQ
+341 PMYLAQ
-347 INSSADF
+347 INSADF
-354 APAKKSP
+354 TPAKKSP

-375 NISVKNNTKTASK
+375 NINNVKSHTKTASK
-388 SKEVCKNCS
+388 NSKNKEVCKNCS

>member
-1 MRAILQLKPLLTIH
+1 M
-15 LNAKSQSSLKNKI
+15 
-28 TLKNKLNHA
+28 
-37 RIILEFIPSLIY
+37 
-49 FLIQKVSVLKHLAP
+49 KHLTP
-63 LIHIPFK
+63 LTHTLFK
-70 ALWLGTALSMFL
+70 ALWLGATLSTSL
-82 SLNLNAEENPTKT
+82 SLVAAESPTKT
-95 EPKSAKGV
+95 EPKPAKGV
-103 KNKPKSPV
+103 KNKSKSPV

-118 CDNIKD
+118 CDNLKN

-157 CAGTY
+157 CAGVY
-162 KINFSDPSAGIYHA
+162 KINFSDPSAGVYHS

-182 KSYGHNNSPFLRNV
+182 KSYGHNDSPFLRNV

-244 KANADAEKYYEEIQD
+244 KSNADAEKYYEEIQD

-305 TKETQIEETQTQKSQ
+305 TKETQTEETQAEKSQ
-320 EMKEAASEQAIKKPL
+320 EMKEATSEQTANKP
-335 EKEKDK
+335 EKAKDK

-347 INSSADF
+347 INSTDF
-354 APAKKSP
+354 TPAKKSP
-361 KKPAKASPKRSSKN
+361 KKPAKASQKRSSKN
-375 NISVKNNTKTASK
+375 NIKNNVKSNTKTASK

>member
-1 MRAILQLKPLLTIH
+1 M
-15 LNAKSQSSLKNKI
+15 
-28 TLKNKLNHA
+28 
-37 RIILEFIPSLIY
+37 
-49 FLIQKVSVLKHLAP
+49 KHLTP
-63 LIHIPFK
+63 LTHTLFK
-70 ALWLGTALSMFL
+70 ALWLGTVLSTSL
-82 SLNLNAEENPTKT
+82 SLVAAESPTRT
-95 EPKSAKGV
+95 EPKPAKGV

-118 CDNIKD
+118 CDNLKD

-157 CAGTY
+157 CAGVY
-162 KINFSDPSAGIYHA
+162 KINFSDPSAGVYHS

-182 KSYGHNNSPFLRNV
+182 KSYGHNDSPFLRNV

-244 KANADAEKYYEEIQD
+244 KSNADAEKYYEEIQD
-259 KIRRLKES
+259 RIRRLKES
-267 KIFDSQSSNDQEL
+267 KIFDSQSNNDQEL

-291 PIGNAMPQTLAKTE
+291 PIGNAMPQTLAAQKS
-305 TKETQIEETQTQKSQ
+305 QIEKSQTEETQAEKSQ
-320 EMKEAASEQAIKKPL
+320 EMKEATSEQTANKP
-335 EKEKDK
+335 EKAKDK

-347 INSSADF
+347 INSADF
-354 APAKKSP
+354 TPAKKSS
-361 KKPAKASPKRSSKN
+361 KKPSKASPKRFS
-375 NISVKNNTKTASK
+375 KNNTKSHAKTASKNSK

>member
-1 MRAILQLKPLLTIH
+1 M
-15 LNAKSQSSLKNKI
+15 
-28 TLKNKLNHA
+28 
-37 RIILEFIPSLIY
+37 
-49 FLIQKVSVLKHLAP
+49 KHLTP
-63 LIHIPFK
+63 LTHTLFK
-70 ALWLGTALSMFL
+70 ALWLGAALNASL
-82 SLNLNAEENPTKT
+82 SLVAAESPTKT
-95 EPKSAKGV
+95 EPKPAKGV

-118 CDNIKD
+118 CDNLKD

-157 CAGTY
+157 CAGVY
-162 KINFSDPSAGIYHA
+162 KINFSDPSAGVYHS

-182 KSYGHNNSPFLRNV
+182 KSYGHNDSPFLRNV

-244 KANADAEKYYEEIQD
+244 KSNADAEKYYEEIQD
-259 KIRRLKES
+259 RIRRLKES

-291 PIGNAMPQTLAKTE
+291 PIGNAMPQTLA
-305 TKETQIEETQTQKSQ
+305 TQKSQIEKSQTEETQAEKPQ
-320 EMKEAASEQAIKKPL
+320 EMKEATSDQTANKP
-335 EKEKDK
+335 EKAKDK

-347 INSSADF
+347 INSTDF
-354 APAKKSP
+354 TPAKRSP

-375 NISVKNNTKTASK
+375 NIKNNVKSNTKTASK
-388 SKEVCKNCS
+388 NSKKQEVCKNCS

>member
-1 MRAILQLKPLLTIH
+1 M
-15 LNAKSQSSLKNKI
+15 
-28 TLKNKLNHA
+28 
-37 RIILEFIPSLIY
+37 
-49 FLIQKVSVLKHLAP
+49 KHLTP
-63 LIHIPFK
+63 LTHTLFK
-70 ALWLGTALSMFL
+70 ALWLGTVLSTSL
-82 SLNLNAEENPTKT
+82 SLVAAESPTKT
-95 EPKSAKGV
+95 EPKPTKGV

-118 CDNIKD
+118 CDNLKD

-157 CAGTY
+157 CAGVY
-162 KINFSDPSAGIYHA
+162 KINFSDPSAGVYHS

-182 KSYGHNNSPFLRNV
+182 KSYGHNDSPFLRNV
-196 MGELLIKDDAFASE
+196 MGELLTKDDAFASQ

-244 KANADAEKYYEEIQD
+244 KSNADAEKYYEEIQD
-259 KIRRLKES
+259 RIRRLKES

-291 PIGNAMPQTLAKTE
+291 PIGNAMPQTLA
-305 TKETQIEETQTQKSQ
+305 TQKSQIEKSQTEETQAEKSQ
-320 EMKEAASEQAIKKPL
+320 EMKEATSEQTANKP
-335 EKEKDK
+335 EKAKDK
-341 PMYFAQ
+341 PMYLAQ
-347 INSSADF
+347 INSADF
-354 APAKKSP
+354 TPAKKSP

-375 NISVKNNTKTASK
+375 NINNIKSHTKTASK
-388 SKEVCKNCS
+388 NSKKQEVCKNCS

>member
-1 MRAILQLKPLLTIH
+1 M
-15 LNAKSQSSLKNKI
+15 
-28 TLKNKLNHA
+28 
-37 RIILEFIPSLIY
+37 
-49 FLIQKVSVLKHLAP
+49 KHLTP
-63 LIHIPFK
+63 LTHTIFK
-70 ALWLGTALSMFL
+70 ALLLGTTLSASL
-82 SLNLNAEENPTKT
+82 SLAATESPTKT
-95 EPKSAKGV
+95 EPKPAKGV

-124 FNAKQKEVLKAAY
+124 FNAKQKEVLKFAY

-157 CAGTY
+157 CAGVY
-162 KINFSDPSAGIYHA
+162 KINFSDPSAGVYHS

-182 KSYGHNNSPFLRNV
+182 KSYGHNDSPFLRNV

-219 KTRYHDNLKDMI
+219 KTCYHDNLKDMI

-244 KANADAEKYYEEIQD
+244 KSNTDAEKYYEDIQD
-259 KIRRLKES
+259 RIRRLKES
-267 KIFDSQSSNDQEL
+267 KIFDSQSNNDQEL

-305 TKETQIEETQTQKSQ
+305 TKETQTEKTQTEKPQ
-320 EMKEAASEQAIKKPL
+320 EVKEAISEQTTNKP
-335 EKEKDK
+335 EKAKDK
-341 PMYFAQ
+341 PLYLAQ
-347 INSSADF
+347 INSADF
-354 APAKKSP
+354 TPAKKSP
-361 KKPAKASPKRSSKN
+361 QKPAKVSQKRSPKN
-375 NISVKNNTKTASK
+375 NIKNNAKSNTKTASK
-388 SKEVCKNCS
+388 NKEVCKNCS

>member
-1 MRAILQLKPLLTIH
+1 M
-15 LNAKSQSSLKNKI
+15 
-28 TLKNKLNHA
+28 
-37 RIILEFIPSLIY
+37 
-49 FLIQKVSVLKHLAP
+49 KHLTP
-63 LIHIPFK
+63 LTHTIFK
-70 ALWLGTALSMFL
+70 ALLLGTALSASL
-82 SLNLNAEENPTKT
+82 SLAATESPAKT

-157 CAGTY
+157 CAGVY
-162 KINFSDPSAGIYHA
+162 KINFSDPSAGVYHS

-182 KSYGHNNSPFLRNV
+182 KSYGHNDSPFLRNV

-231 KSYNKGSRWEKNE
+231 KSYNKGSRWERSE
-244 KANADAEKYYEEIQD
+244 KSNAEAEKYYEEIQD
-259 KIRRLKES
+259 RIRRLKES

-291 PIGNAMPQTLAKTE
+291 PIGNAMPQALIAKE
-305 TKETQIEETQTQKSQ
+305 TKIEETQAEKSQ
-320 EMKEAASEQAIKKPL
+320 EMKEATSEQITNKP
-335 EKEKDK
+335 EKAKDK
-341 PMYFAQ
+341 PMYLAQ
-347 INSSADF
+347 INSTDF
-354 APAKKSP
+354 TTVKKSHQ
-361 KKPAKASPKRSSKN
+361 KPAKASQKRSFKN
-375 NISVKNNTKTASK
+375 NIKNNVKNNAKTASK
-388 SKEVCKNCS
+388 NSKNKEVCKNCS

-407 HITLMQEL
+407 RITLMQEL